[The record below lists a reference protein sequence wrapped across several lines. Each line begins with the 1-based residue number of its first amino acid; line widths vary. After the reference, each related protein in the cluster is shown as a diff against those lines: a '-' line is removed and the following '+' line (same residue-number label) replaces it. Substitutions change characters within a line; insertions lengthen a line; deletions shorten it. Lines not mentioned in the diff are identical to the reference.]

1 MRQEEFLNCFQNAL
15 EGKVSDRII
24 QENVNYYRNY
34 INEQIR
40 MGKTEDEVM
49 QTLGDPRLRAKT
61 IEESSNFAK
70 EENEQASYFSG
81 NNNRGTWNSSQ
92 GGNYRQ
98 EAAYTQGEDS
108 GQHKMIQ
115 IPGWLWAIG
124 IVIVLALVLMV
135 VFSVIS
141 AIAPFILVFA
151 IAGLVV
157 SLIKNWIRRY

>member
-49 QTLGDPRLRAKT
+49 QILGDPRLRAKT
-61 IEESSNFAK
+61 IEESSNFAR
-70 EENEQASYFSG
+70 EENEHTSYFSG
-81 NNNRGTWNSSQ
+81 NNNRGTWNDSQ
-92 GGNYRQ
+92 GGSYRQ
-98 EAAYTQGEDS
+98 EASYTQDEDS
-108 GQHKMIQ
+108 GQHKVLQ
-115 IPGWLWAIG
+115 VPGWLMAIG
-124 IVIVLALVLMV
+124 IVIVLALALMI

-141 AIAPFILVFA
+141 AIAPFLLVIV

-157 SLIKNWIRRY
+157 SLVKNWIT